1 MGRIIPHNLE
11 SHKIHVPNHQPEMGE
26 TNRGLMTGGCA
37 LPLAYGGMT
46 QVMTP
51 KSRGYQRSSNNY
63 LPNFDGII
71 PIIWIDW

>member
-1 MGRIIPHNLE
+1 
-11 SHKIHVPNHQPEMGE
+11 MGE
-26 TNRGLMTGGCA
+26 TNRGLMTGRCA
-37 LPLAYGGMT
+37 LALAYAGMT

-51 KSRGYQRSSNNY
+51 KGRGYPRPSNND

>member
-1 MGRIIPHNLE
+1 
-11 SHKIHVPNHQPEMGE
+11 MGE

-51 KSRGYQRSSNNY
+51 KSRGYPRSSNNY

-71 PIIWIDW
+71 PIIWIDWG